1 MRKSK
6 KIELNY
12 EETERVISM
21 AQEEKKP
28 FEVIKEE
35 FGLTENE
42 VTEIM
47 RKKLSKDNFELWKK
61 KAAAGK
67 DGKTL
72 YAIYATE
79 DNEKTPTTVTWTTNI
94 PKGKMTL
101 LNNGKKV
108 KYAVKGNQVTVQIP
122 AGTKAEP
129 LAFKF

>member
-21 AQEEKKP
+21 AQEERKP

-35 FGLTENE
+35 FGLTESE

-47 RKKLSKDNFELWKK
+47 RKKLSKENFELWKK

-67 DGKTL
+67 PKPKNFKT
-72 YAIYATE
+72 
-79 DNEKTPTTVTWTTNI
+79 
-94 PKGKMTL
+94 
-101 LNNGKKV
+101 NGLDDDIDDLDS
-108 KYAVKGNQVTVQIP
+108 KYY
-122 AGTKAEP
+122 
-129 LAFKF
+129 FKNKLD